1 MKSIIARIS
10 NLLTI
15 KSIVTIT
22 LTIVFAV
29 LCLWRE
35 ISPDLFLSIYSLVI
49 GFYFGTQKE
58 KQNNNKTKPPDENDS
73 KSNNNLT

>member
-29 LCLWRE
+29 LSLWRE